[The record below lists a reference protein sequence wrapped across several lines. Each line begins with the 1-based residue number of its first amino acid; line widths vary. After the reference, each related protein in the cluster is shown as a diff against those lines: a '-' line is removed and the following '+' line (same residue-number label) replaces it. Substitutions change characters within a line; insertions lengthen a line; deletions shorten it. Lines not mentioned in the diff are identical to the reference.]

1 MIEHV
6 EKILVK
12 RWGSWLLVPF
22 VYGFFFLQL
31 QQVVQ
36 IFVESEAN
44 SVGSS
49 TSVGSIH
56 GHQTLIYCTAIKYD
70 KDMAF
75 KDAYGLLGW

>member
-1 MIEHV
+1 MQ
-6 EKILVK
+6 K
-12 RWGSWLLVPF
+12 RFWLRDEEADFLF
-22 VYGFFFLQL
+22 RSCMGFFFLQL

-70 KDMAF
+70 KDLAF
-75 KDAYGLLGW
+75 KDAYGLLGG